1 MLARRGVWGL
11 GSEYV
16 NFAYLARVL
25 AFGERNAIADCFFD
39 AALFILAVRIRIPKR
54 TWMARNSERA
64 SVSYFPFPF
73 IFISIDNAEICNL
86 FQNKSG
92 LSLACTQVNG

>member
-16 NFAYLARVL
+16 NFAHLARVL

-39 AALFILAVRIRIPKR
+39 AALFILAVRVRPYSEADMDGQEFRTRICLLF
-54 TWMARNSERA
+54 SF
-64 SVSYFPFPF
+64 SFYFHFHR
-73 IFISIDNAEICNL
+73 
-86 FQNKSG
+86 
-92 LSLACTQVNG
+92 